1 MALGAAKLGATI
13 GQHARQAN
21 AVLVVERYNTV
32 IEDLGGG
39 DRGLPILLLAA
50 TASSRLGSSC
60 RSLRWKRTVLMVRR
74 AEIAQPYVRITLN
87 APRQRRAEA
96 GFANPWLARDQDHL
110 PVSGFRLLPP
120 PK

>member
-1 MALGAAKLGATI
+1 MAFAAAKLGATI

-74 AEIAQPYVRITLN
+74 AEIAQPY
-87 APRQRRAEA
+87 
-96 GFANPWLARDQDHL
+96 
-110 PVSGFRLLPP
+110 
-120 PK
+120 